1 MSYEDLMA
9 RIAREIP
16 ELAGKLSAPR
26 VTYVRSLQKT
36 YITFES
42 TVLAGEK
49 QFLAMEKILRELFP
63 GRGLAVRIVSPGLR
77 GAFLENPTAYRQV
90 LDDFLRRNYPSS
102 QGWIG
107 QIDWQIERNQLR
119 EEVPAEGDE
128 AILTLVFP
136 EDFSLRFMKEK
147 NAGPRLARAIEEIFG
162 AKVRVEMTVAGDREE
177 RLRKILEDRE

>member
-42 TVLAGEK
+42 TVLAEEK

-63 GRGLAVRIVSPGLR
+63 GRGLADLHPGSFRYHKWRGGSHLGRHPGL
-77 GAFLENPTAYRQV
+77 FLHH
-90 LDDFLRRNYPSS
+90 
-102 QGWIG
+102 
-107 QIDWQIERNQLR
+107 
-119 EEVPAEGDE
+119 
-128 AILTLVFP
+128 
-136 EDFSLRFMKEK
+136 
-147 NAGPRLARAIEEIFG
+147 
-162 AKVRVEMTVAGDREE
+162 
-177 RLRKILEDRE
+177 